1 MPDVKHSN
9 IHCGKALADSVR
21 DALGFCA
28 FTVTDENVARLY
40 PDITKN
46 AYVMPAGESS
56 KTPETLFAVLA
67 AMSDR
72 KIKRGDRIAAVGG
85 GVVGDLT
92 GLAAALY
99 MRGVEWTNIP
109 TSLLAMVDSGIGG
122 KTAVDFNG
130 IKNLIGAFHMPHD
143 IVISCEFLK
152 TLPEREWLCGTGELI
167 KTCMLTADAYAL
179 LSEKLDGFIARDEDS
194 VFALVSKCVKIKDA
208 VVRSDPREAGLRKIL
223 NVGHTVGH
231 ALESADGYKLSHGEY
246 VLKGMATELA
256 MCRDLVEPA
265 FYKDIMRLL
274 ARFTTPPRTT
284 GKAVCEKA
292 LSDKKNTGDTITVML
307 PRSAGDIADVKIE
320 RADFLRRYDDALKEL
335 KSLWTSL

>member
-1 MPDVKHSN
+1 MSN
-9 IHCGKALADSVR
+9 IHCGKDLTSGVI

-28 FTVTDENVARLY
+28 FTVTDDNVARLY
-40 PDITKN
+40 PELTKDV
-46 AYVMPAGESS
+46 YVIPAGEAS
-56 KTPETLFAVLA
+56 KTPETLFGVLA
-67 AMSDR
+67 EMSNR
-72 KIKRGDRIAAVGG
+72 RIKRGDRIAAVGG

-99 MRGVEWTNIP
+99 MRGVEWTSIP

-130 IKNLIGAFHMPHD
+130 IKNLVGAFHMPRD

-167 KTCMLTADAYAL
+167 KTCLLSKDAYAL
-179 LSEKLDGFIARDEDS
+179 LTDKLDGFIARDVDS
-194 VFALVSKCVKIKDA
+194 VFALVDECVKIKNA
-208 VVRSDPREAGLRKIL
+208 VVESDPEEKNLRKIL

-246 VLKGMATELA
+246 VLKGMLTELA
-256 MCRDLVEPA
+256 MCKDLTDEA
-265 FYKDIMRLL
+265 FYDEITRLL
-274 ARFTTPPRTT
+274 AGFTAPPRTT
-284 GKAVCEKA
+284 GKSVCEKA

-307 PRSAGDIADVKIE
+307 PRAAGDILDVKIE
-320 RADFLRRYDDALKEL
+320 RADFMRRYDDALKEL
-335 KSLWTSL
+335 KRVWTSL

>member
-1 MPDVKHSN
+1 MSSN
-9 IHCGKALADSVR
+9 INCGIDLTASVR

-28 FTVTDENVARLY
+28 FVVTDDNVARLY

-46 AYVMPAGESS
+46 AYVIPAGEGS
-56 KTPETLFAVLA
+56 KSPQTLFAVLA
-67 AMSDR
+67 EMSDR

-130 IKNLIGAFHMPHD
+130 IKNLVGAFHMPRD

-152 TLPEREWLCGTGELI
+152 TLPEREWLCGAGELI
-167 KTCMLTADAYAL
+167 KTCLLTKDAYTL
-179 LSEKLDGFIARDEDS
+179 LKNKLDGFIAHEESS
-194 VFALVSKCVKIKDA
+194 VFTLVGECVEIKNA
-208 VVRSDPREAGLRKIL
+208 IVQSDPEETGLRKIL
-223 NVGHTVGH
+223 NIGHTVGH

-246 VLKGMATELA
+246 VLKGMLTELA
-256 MCRDLVEPA
+256 MCKDLVDTT
-265 FYKDIMRLL
+265 FYDEIMRLL
-274 ARFTTPPRTT
+274 SRFTVPPRTT
-284 GKAVCEKA
+284 GKSVCEKA
-292 LSDKKNTGDTITVML
+292 LSDKKNTGDTITIML
-307 PRSAGDIADVKIE
+307 PRAAGDIADVKIE
-320 RADFLRRYDDALKEL
+320 RADFMQRYDDALKEL
-335 KSLWTSL
+335 KRLWTSL